1 LSCLRPFDQLGLLVP
16 WLLVPWLLGLL
27 VLWLLVPWLLVL
39 LQVQMALPVPLGLPV
54 QSRCTQLQ
62 LSRARPC

>member
-16 WLLVPWLLGLL
+16 WLLVPWLL
-27 VLWLLVPWLLVL
+27 VPWLLGL

-54 QSRCTQLQ
+54 QSCCTQLQ